1 MVKGPEVVRGLQVG
15 GGPEVGEV
23 FKTQTS
29 QETKLKINPTGDHA
43 ACSCSKKSHFFAM
56 KIDFYLKVP

>member
-23 FKTQTS
+23 PRVGTQ
-29 QETKLKINPTGDHA
+29 LKHDHA
-43 ACSCSKKSHFFAM
+43 AARLVKNFFTR
-56 KIDFYLKVP
+56 KIPNFQS